1 MTGKNNNF
9 FSRLRYRGYTLIIM
23 IYTIKR
29 FSTSEELKQ
38 TKINPA
44 EANKFRVDF
53 NRITTSMG
61 TDSKDPLD

>member
-1 MTGKNNNF
+1 
-9 FSRLRYRGYTLIIM
+9 M

-29 FSTSEELKQ
+29 FSTSQELKQ
-38 TKINPA
+38 TQINPA
-44 EANKFRVDF
+44 EANKFKVDF

>member
-1 MTGKNNNF
+1 
-9 FSRLRYRGYTLIIM
+9 M
-23 IYTIKR
+23 IYRIKR

-38 TKINPA
+38 TQINPA
-44 EANKFRVDF
+44 EANKFKVDL